1 MPPTTRNKTPIKKHG
16 LTNRQSDD
24 STNQYAALSETETK
38 STSSIDE
45 TKDTPLVTEVEIKV
59 TVPPPDTINQRI
71 ACLERT
77 IGDIGARQS
86 ISKETSYHILDVS
99 NSRFD
104 ALNMRLHKDVVP
116 TQVSTTPTTSTWST
130 VVRGKSKEDPSSIS
144 TKSVTF
150 GAKMVHEDIKVSTT
164 LPRSS
169 QQPNNPNMEHTNG
182 SSTDGNNPMNSDYN
196 QDDQI

>member
-1 MPPTTRNKTPIKKHG
+1 
-16 LTNRQSDD
+16 
-24 STNQYAALSETETK
+24 
-38 STSSIDE
+38 
-45 TKDTPLVTEVEIKV
+45 
-59 TVPPPDTINQRI
+59 
-71 ACLERT
+71 
-77 IGDIGARQS
+77 
-86 ISKETSYHILDVS
+86 
-99 NSRFD
+99 
-104 ALNMRLHKDVVP
+104 MRLHKDVVP

-169 QQPNNPNMEHTNG
+169 QQPNNPNIKHTNG